1 MLDIPTFL
9 RLFVLIGCFTI
20 NPYLKKYTTSDLS
33 REESLLFGQVL
44 NFGMLYFYLFW
55 MYKNI
60 SILTII
66 PKLTL
71 VGVSKKLLESSV
83 TMLGSVVFYDLIKS
97 SNIVVIMPNI
107 QPLVLVS
114 SSMVGYFIYQEP
126 LSGYKKIGLAFI
138 VFGNVWVNVV
148 DYYEKVKV
156 D

>member
-60 SILTII
+60 SIWTII
-66 PKLTL
+66 PKLTITGMSNKIL
-71 VGVSKKLLESSV
+71 GSSV
-83 TMLGSVVFYDLIKS
+83 TMLGSIVFYDLIKS
-97 SNIVVIMPNI
+97 NDVVFLMPNI

-126 LSGYKKIGLAFI
+126 LSGYKKIGLCFI
-138 VFGNVWVNVV
+138 VLGNVWINVV
-148 DYYEKVKV
+148 DYYEKVKS